1 MTTSP
6 LRIRTLASLLGI
18 CSVTA
23 CSGQDVADRGEVAI
37 IVVNEASELVVVDMQ
52 DRFVAER
59 LLSVPDY
66 KDAFAVSPDSNMV
79 YMTGLTS
86 DSRRVLVAVDTRSLK
101 TTWSEELRDL
111 SKHSRIGD
119 ITIYGETGIATSLNG
134 SRLLLANSSFNG
146 IMGIAVLDLP
156 TRDPVAFIGPLF
168 IRPNGLLPLPPGP
181 TVPSG
186 GILAVGTRS
195 RETLPITDWLFV
207 IDAASLEIQDSVTVT
222 PPADNFWPSLRQAVP
237 TPDGRSIFL
246 LARDSIHR
254 YDLQLRNVV
263 ASTSSPSLGWLT
275 ILPDATGLYMTD
287 PGDGR
292 DSPGSGLLFAFD
304 ANLQR
309 RDSIDLRLAAVDGVA
324 PVTNWAAPSSCGG
337 FVYVTAGT
345 SSIGPLF
352 GPQPGRLLI
361 VDVVA
366 QKLVDTLPLGAW
378 APRHLM
384 VR

>member
-156 TRDPVAFIGPLF
+156 TRDPVAF
-168 IRPNGLLPLPPGP
+168 
-181 TVPSG
+181 
-186 GILAVGTRS
+186 
-195 RETLPITDWLFV
+195 
-207 IDAASLEIQDSVTVT
+207 
-222 PPADNFWPSLRQAVP
+222 
-237 TPDGRSIFL
+237 
-246 LARDSIHR
+246 
-254 YDLQLRNVV
+254 
-263 ASTSSPSLGWLT
+263 
-275 ILPDATGLYMTD
+275 
-287 PGDGR
+287 
-292 DSPGSGLLFAFD
+292 
-304 ANLQR
+304 
-309 RDSIDLRLAAVDGVA
+309 
-324 PVTNWAAPSSCGG
+324 
-337 FVYVTAGT
+337 
-345 SSIGPLF
+345 
-352 GPQPGRLLI
+352 
-361 VDVVA
+361 
-366 QKLVDTLPLGAW
+366 
-378 APRHLM
+378 
-384 VR
+384 